1 MRYKHRYRW
10 VQMDPETNEAIDID
24 LQRVIDR
31 CIDINIEVD
40 KDLLDID
47 RQKETQRQTGIDRQS
62 QAKTDIDR
70 QRQGDRDRYKC
81 GSHRST

>member
-47 RQKETQRQTGIDRQS
+47 R
-62 QAKTDIDR
+62 
-70 QRQGDRDRYKC
+70 
-81 GSHRST
+81 